1 MTTCGKC
8 GAQRRR
14 WPRRC
19 ARCRSGPDRADVA
32 ADAGEV
38 AAELGAFGWIGRGI
52 AGILRMLLRAV
63 D

>member
-1 MTTCGKC
+1 M
-8 GAQRRR
+8 
-14 WPRRC
+14 
-19 ARCRSGPDRADVA
+19 A